1 MPIRD
6 SKQARELA
14 RKSAEVRRKKAE
26 ERRVKVKTRKRS
38 AQLAR
43 QNMSILEAMAL
54 WSEFRGASWSAW
66 RVFLRALFGTR
77 IHDEEL
83 TTFRT
88 HTGGREPPTAP
99 VSEAWV
105 VAGRRGGKSRIAA
118 LVAVY
123 LACFRD
129 YSSVLSRGERGTVMV
144 LAGDRR
150 QARNVFGYITGLIGA
165 VPELAEL
172 VEVSRKDSIDLKTG
186 VTIEVHTASYRSVRG
201 YTVLA
206 AVCDEVAFWQVE
218 GSSNPDKEILDA
230 LRPAMAT
237 VPGSVLL
244 AISTPYAR
252 RGELWRAFERH
263 YGQDSQTLVWQAPTS
278 QMNPVV
284 DKRIITEAY
293 ASDPLAAAAE
303 YGAEFRRDV
312 EAFLSAEAIAAVT
325 LPDRRELAPIE
336 GVRYLGFVDPS
347 GGSQDSFT
355 LAVAHV
361 EDEIAVLDCV
371 REVRP
376 PFSPDQIAEEYA
388 NVLKRYR
395 VREVWGD
402 RYAGEWPRERFRVH
416 GVEYRTA
423 KKTKSDIYREF
434 VAPLNAGRLQLL
446 DHKVLRAQ
454 LEGLERRVARGGRD
468 SVDHPPGAR
477 DDVANAAAG
486 ALVTALDKKQTAIEG
501 PTLGVVLRPL
511 EDFFD
516 GPFEPYTLGSD
527 GQAK

>member
-1 MPIRD
+1 MPIKSTADAKRLARL
-6 SKQARELA
+6 SAEARAKKAQERGALREVKKRASRLARE
-14 RKSAEVRRKKAE
+14 
-26 ERRVKVKTRKRS
+26 
-38 AQLAR
+38 Q
-43 QNMSILEAMAL
+43 MSVLEAMDL
-54 WSEFRGASWSAW
+54 WPEFRGDSWAAW
-66 RVFLRALFGTR
+66 RVFLRALFGIT
-77 IHDEEL
+77 IPDEEL

-88 HTGGREPPTAP
+88 HTGEREPPTAP

-105 VAGRRGGKSRIAA
+105 VAGRRGGKSRVSG

-150 QARNVFGYITGLIGA
+150 QARNVFGYITGLIDA
-165 VPELAEL
+165 VPELSEL
-172 VEVSRKDSIDLKTG
+172 VEIARKDSIDLKTG

-278 QMNPVV
+278 AMNPVV
-284 DKRIITEAY
+284 DERIITEAY
-293 ASDPLAAAAE
+293 ASDALAAAAE

-325 LPDRRELAPIE
+325 FPDRRELAPID

-376 PFSPDQIAEEYA
+376 PFSPDQVAEEYA

-395 VREVWGD
+395 VREVTGD
-402 RYAGEWPRERFRVH
+402 RYAGEWPRDRFRAH
-416 GVEYRTA
+416 GIEYRTA
-423 KKTKSDIYREF
+423 KKTKSDLYREF
-434 VAPLNAGRLQLL
+434 VAPLNAGRVELL
-446 DHKVLRAQ
+446 DHKILRAQ
-454 LEGLERRVARGGRD
+454 LEGLERRVSRGGRD
-468 SVDHPPGAR
+468 SIDHAPGAR

-486 ALVTALDKKQTAIEG
+486 ALVTALDRKKTAIER

-511 EDFFD
+511 DDYFD
-516 GPFEPYTLGSD
+516 GPFEPFVWGSS
-527 GQAK
+527 

>member
-1 MPIRD
+1 
-6 SKQARELA
+6 
-14 RKSAEVRRKKAE
+14 
-26 ERRVKVKTRKRS
+26 
-38 AQLAR
+38 
-43 QNMSILEAMAL
+43 
-54 WSEFRGASWSAW
+54 
-66 RVFLRALFGTR
+66 
-77 IHDEEL
+77 
-83 TTFRT
+83 
-88 HTGGREPPTAP
+88 
-99 VSEAWV
+99 
-105 VAGRRGGKSRIAA
+105 
-118 LVAVY
+118 
-123 LACFRD
+123 
-129 YSSVLSRGERGTVMV
+129 
-144 LAGDRR
+144 
-150 QARNVFGYITGLIGA
+150 
-165 VPELAEL
+165 
-172 VEVSRKDSIDLKTG
+172 
-186 VTIEVHTASYRSVRG
+186 VRG

-278 QMNPVV
+278 AMNPVV
-284 DKRIITEAY
+284 DERIITEAY
-293 ASDPLAAAAE
+293 ASDALAAAAE

-325 LPDRRELAPIE
+325 FPDRRELAPID

-376 PFSPDQIAEEYA
+376 PFSPDQVAEEYA

-395 VREVWGD
+395 VREVTGD
-402 RYAGEWPRERFRVH
+402 RYAGEWPRDRFRAH
-416 GVEYRTA
+416 GIEYRTA
-423 KKTKSDIYREF
+423 KKTKSDLYREF
-434 VAPLNAGRLQLL
+434 VAPLNAGRVELL
-446 DHKVLRAQ
+446 DHKILRAQ
-454 LEGLERRVARGGRD
+454 LEGLERRVSRGGRD
-468 SVDHPPGAR
+468 SIDHAPGAR

-486 ALVTALDKKQTAIEG
+486 ALVTALDRKKTAIER

-511 EDFFD
+511 DDYFD
-516 GPFEPYTLGSD
+516 GPFEPFVWGSS
-527 GQAK
+527 